1 MIGPAERETHGE
13 RPATG
18 SYMISYMSTS
28 MTTLRVHP
36 ATRDKVNALAA
47 EEFGGAAADKVI
59 DRLLADHQKI
69 KILEAYDRLAAD
81 PERWRDYLAEL
92 DEWEAT
98 TGDGLDHE

>member
-1 MIGPAERETHGE
+1 
-13 RPATG
+13 
-18 SYMISYMSTS
+18 MISYMNTL

-47 EEFGGAAADKVI
+47 DEFEGAAADKVI

-81 PERWRDYLAEL
+81 PELWRDYAAEL
-92 DEWEAT
+92 DEWEGTA
-98 TGDGLDHE
+98 GDGLAGE